1 MISTTACSETCFANW
16 PMKQML
22 IQLTNST
29 TTTFGLWNKSIQTQ
43 PATALKSRFW
53 VMINLTTFGNRPAVL
68 TEIFPHLF
76 TQGRGYY
83 NLANAQGDPHTSD
96 EPGEGVCIDQ
106 LPYFNEIYIFA
117 HSILQTWLVL
127 DNGNPATRYALA
139 KLWSSAISH
148 TIPLFVGSPHIHMVS
163 NLIPRSCSIT
173 DTRHHLGALDRWD

>member
-1 MISTTACSETCFANW
+1 
-16 PMKQML
+16 MKQML

-139 KLWSSAISH
+139 KL
-148 TIPLFVGSPHIHMVS
+148 
-163 NLIPRSCSIT
+163 
-173 DTRHHLGALDRWD
+173 